1 MVVQAE
7 EVEEGGGF
15 GVDRGE
21 EVMVGGEGAVEE
33 VGPDV
38 EGFVGEVLFRGD
50 EVGLFL
56 CGFGLVVQE

>member
-1 MVVQAE
+1 MVVVVQAE

-15 GVDRGE
+15 GVDRG
-21 EVMVGGEGAVEE
+21 MVGGEGAVEE